1 VRVASKAQVTN
12 ADQTQFVNEH
22 CAYADLSRS
31 DRHAL
36 RDILKLAF
44 PIGKSSHE
52 LWSNFGETTAFVRR
66 AKGEAEIELAEGII
80 GGAIV
85 MSYPVDQYDY
95 LAYIAIH
102 PDYRHRRR
110 LFSWGP
116 EPHHGTEL
124 LHYVYDVMR
133 GQVGPNRMQR
143 WLMIEPAGLDAAH
156 FYLRALPSN
165 EYPLTF
171 NQEAWTMSVA
181 YDGLSL

>member
-1 VRVASKAQVTN
+1 MARKAQP
-12 ADQTQFVNEH
+12 AKSGETQFVNQH
-22 CAYADLSRS
+22 YAYAELSRR

-36 RDILKLAF
+36 RDVLKLAF

-52 LWSNFGETTAFVRR
+52 LWSTFAETTAFVRR
-66 AKGEAEIELAEGII
+66 ATGGEETDLPGGVI

-85 MSYPVDQYDY
+85 MSYPEDQYDY

-133 GQVGPNRMQR
+133 SRVSPSRMQR

-156 FYLRALPSN
+156 FYLKAMPSN

-171 NQEAWTMSVA
+171 NEEAWTMSVA